1 MALLPRQQLEQRLRT
16 ALSEYPVTLLLGPRQ
31 CGKTTLAQ
39 HISRQDGGV
48 YFDLEDPQ
56 TPLHP
61 DIAPLTLRDLRG
73 LIVIDEFQR
82 QPHLFALLRVLAD
95 RRPLPARFL
104 ILGSASPDLVRGVSE
119 SLAGRVA
126 YVDMAGFSL
135 HEVGANNVRD
145 LWIRGSFPPAFLADN
160 EQRSYQ
166 WRLNFIR
173 SFLERDIPQ
182 LGLRIPSSALR
193 RFWTMLAHVHGYNW
207 NAAVLARSMQVKED
221 TTRRYLDIL
230 TGAFMIRQLPPWFE
244 NTGKRV
250 VKAPKVYFRDSG
262 ILHTLLGL
270 QTLAEVQSH
279 PKLGL
284 SWEGFA
290 LEEVIRLAQAERDA
304 YFYKTHSGAELDLLL
319 IRRGKRYGFE
329 CKYEAAPRATRSMHV
344 VMQDLRLDFLW
355 VVYPGERSY
364 LLSERIRVIPLAEVG
379 PTLLNP

>member
-1 MALLPRQQLEQRLRT
+1 MAILPRQQLEQRLRT

-160 EQRSYQ
+160 EQRSHQ

-193 RFWTMLAHVHGYNW
+193 RFWTMLAHVHGHNW

-304 YFYKTHSGAELDLLL
+304 YFYKTHGGAELDLLL

>member
-344 VMQDLRLDFLW
+344 VMQDLRLDSLW

>member
-1 MALLPRQQLEQRLRT
+1 MDSSSLTNSSANPTCLPCYVSWPT
-16 ALSEYPVTLLLGPRQ
+16 GA
-31 CGKTTLAQ
+31 
-39 HISRQDGGV
+39 
-48 YFDLEDPQ
+48 
-56 TPLHP
+56 
-61 DIAPLTLRDLRG
+61 
-73 LIVIDEFQR
+73 
-82 QPHLFALLRVLAD
+82 
-95 RRPLPARFL
+95 PLPARFL

-135 HEVGANNVRD
+135 YEVGANNVRD
-145 LWIRGSFPPAFLADN
+145 LWIRGGFPPAFLAGD

-182 LGLRIPSSALR
+182 LGLRIPSMALR

-207 NAAVLARSMQVKED
+207 NAAALARSMQVKED
-221 TTRRYLDIL
+221 TSRRYLDIL
-230 TGAFMIRQLPPWFE
+230 TGAFLIRQLPAWFE

-262 ILHTLLGL
+262 VLHTLLGL
-270 QTLAEVQSH
+270 QTLADVQSH

-290 LEEVIRLAQAERDA
+290 LEEVLHLAQAERDA
-304 YFYKTHSGAELDLLL
+304 YFYKTHGGAELDLLL
-319 IRRGKRYGFE
+319 IRQGKRYGFE
-329 CKYEAAPRATRSMHV
+329 CKYEAAPRATRSMHA
-344 VMQDLRLDFLW
+344 VMQDLRLDYLW

-364 LLSERIRVIPLAEVG
+364 LLSERIRVLPLTEVG
-379 PTLLNP
+379 STLLNL